1 MMKELFDLIS
11 QEGKTIEI
19 NQFVEL
25 LVLIFLVTREDQKSQ
40 KWSDE
45 FELFLVKL
53 DLSGGWEEME
63 QKENFI

>member
-1 MMKELFDLIS
+1 MKELFDLIS